1 MKVHEFMKKHRV
13 NESRMRIYDAE
24 LGDEVYGVFEMA
36 LYRDCE
42 VVRAYPHN
50 GDTVLEVASVNG

>member
-1 MKVHEFMKKHRV
+1 MKVHEFIKKHRI

-24 LGDEVYGVFEMA
+24 LGDEVYGVFEMDF
-36 LYRDCE
+36 YRDCE

-50 GDTVLEVASVNG
+50 GDTVLEVASING

>member
-1 MKVHEFMKKHRV
+1 MKVHEFIKKHRI
-13 NESRMRIYDAE
+13 NEAGMRIYDAE
-24 LGDEVYGVFEMA
+24 LGDEVYGIYEMG
-36 LYRDCE
+36 LYSDCE

>member
-1 MKVHEFMKKHRV
+1 MKVQEFMEKHGIG
-13 NESRMRIYDAE
+13 ESRVRISDVE
-24 LGDEVYGVFEMA
+24 LGDEVYGIYEMG

>member
-1 MKVHEFMKKHRV
+1 M
-13 NESRMRIYDAE
+13 IY
-24 LGDEVYGVFEMA
+24 EMG

>member
-1 MKVHEFMKKHRV
+1 
-13 NESRMRIYDAE
+13 MRSVIIGAGKYGAVYLSYLKDAGIE
-24 LGDEVYGVFEMA
+24 IVGFLD